1 MDSTDE
7 NNTIDLNF
15 LTVKEVAR
23 ILRVSEATVRRLI
36 RNKRLRS
43 FTVGEV
49 ELRVSEADLRA
60 YLESRVT
67 TCPAKCRDPRRRSR
81 LKTGEK

>member
-23 ILRVSEATVRRLI
+23 ILKVSEATVRRQ
-36 RNKRLRS
+36 
-43 FTVGEV
+43 
-49 ELRVSEADLRA
+49 
-60 YLESRVT
+60 
-67 TCPAKCRDPRRRSR
+67 
-81 LKTGEK
+81 